1 MRRWVSDF
9 SNLILQPPV
18 ERALEALE
26 LSEQERQIVRLVLF
40 GRSSSEMMK
49 VLHIRL
55 GNPRTNKRHI
65 LVKLEVHK
73 QSQLVAVV
81 FAKASEFE
89 ETTSRGEI
97 VVRSFDARQWLRH
110 PAGEYVAE
118 KHLAA
123 RYRER
128 KHVWPSTLMKP
139 SSASSIRG

>member
-1 MRRWVSDF
+1 MRSWVSYF

-49 VLHIRL
+49 ALHIRL
-55 GNPRTNKRHI
+55 GNPRTRKRHI

-89 ETTSRGEI
+89 ETTSTGEI
-97 VVRSFDARQWLRH
+97 VVHSFDARQWLRL
-110 PAGEYVAE
+110 G
-118 KHLAA
+118 
-123 RYRER
+123 RDGT
-128 KHVWPSTLMKP
+128 VWGTALDQRLGQP
-139 SSASSIRG
+139 G